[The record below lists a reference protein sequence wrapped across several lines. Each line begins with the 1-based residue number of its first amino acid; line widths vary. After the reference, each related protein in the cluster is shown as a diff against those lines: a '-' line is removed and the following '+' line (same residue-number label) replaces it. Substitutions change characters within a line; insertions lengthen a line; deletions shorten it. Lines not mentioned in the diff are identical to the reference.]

1 MKKKNDFIADYV
13 RVVSKIESTEEMS
26 NEVGH
31 FADETL
37 LDEEAN
43 FHLHFEQMLF
53 EFVPRVETLS

>member
-1 MKKKNDFIADYV
+1 MLT
-13 RVVSKIESTEEMS
+13 VVSKIESTEEMS
-26 NEVGH
+26 SEVRH

-37 LDEEAN
+37 LDQEAD